1 MAKAK
6 FDIKTVQTQALEAAV
21 GATDLAVGVVRSS
34 VADLQKRLADVQKN
48 VGSFE
53 PQAFVSTSV
62 ESLTKDAK
70 ARRAAIEKLVAAL
83 QAEALAVP
91 TRVQGTATDTY
102 ADLVKRG
109 EILVG
114 RIRRQPSTEG
124 HREVRRDDRHQ
135 GQDHQD
141 PGCQGGQEDHH
152 RRQAEHHRHQ
162 EAHRCHPQQR
172 QGDHHLGPQDRLLGG
187 QRRRG
192 RCREGRRLIDL
203 RHHRTRSP

>member
-114 RIRRQPSTEG
+114 RIRRQPSTEATVKSA
-124 HREVRRDDRHQ
+124 ETTVTKAKTTKTQ
-135 GQDHQD
+135 GAKAAKKTTTAAK
-141 PGCQGGQEDHH
+141 
-152 RRQAEHHRHQ
+152 RSTTATKKRTA
-162 EAHRCHPQQR
+162 A
-172 QGDHHLGPQDRLLGG
+172 
-187 QRRRG
+187 
-192 RCREGRRLIDL
+192 
-203 RHHRTRSP
+203 TRSSAKATTTSARKTASSAASAVVDAAEKVGD